1 MVRNA
6 LRGEAE
12 QSKHGPRLKTAAPP
26 ETLLVLSSAVVS
38 VSTLIWVL
46 WSCRYGMDWTDE
58 GYYLV
63 WISNP
68 FVYPVSH
75 TQFGFVYH
83 PLYEWLDG
91 NIAALRQANV
101 LIFFGLAWVLTNT
114 FFKTILIPS
123 PPTTPTLHGW
133 HGTVMTAGIAVS
145 SLTYLNHYFW
155 LPTPSYNSLA
165 LQSLMIA
172 ATGLLLMERDSQR
185 ESLAGCFLLGVSGW
199 LAFMAKPTTAIALG
213 GCSIFYL
220 LGAGR
225 LTARFLF
232 MPMAVAAIS
241 FVVGALTID
250 GSVAGFIKRV
260 EEGIESMWLLES
272 RHGLADILRYDA
284 LSFGGNGPAAL
295 TAAVAVFFFAAFL
308 LRSRTPVFVYCG
320 TMLSALFPFFSL
332 AIILGF
338 LHVNLARDWG
348 LGERQGL
355 LLWAIP
361 LTAAFI
367 GLSSRKFNGV
377 FEVSR
382 AQWTRAFIFLVL
394 PFAYSFGTNHNYW
407 LKAIG
412 GGIFWILAGLV
423 LVVPAMNHQ
432 RFKSVVLSLVL
443 ASQMMTVAL
452 VGYAIEHPYRQPQ
465 PLRENTEP
473 VDVGRAGSTLILAG
487 SSRRYLAEAMDL
499 GDQGSFSRGTPMID
513 LTGRSPGVL
522 YAMGAKSIGRAWFVG
537 GYPGSHEF
545 ATDALKRVACEEL
558 AAAWLLAERGTS
570 NTISAEIL
578 SGFGADLSSDYKV
591 IRTLTRPETPIANGG
606 GFPQGTQQL
615 LKPIRSAE
623 TMTAACLA
631 ARTGN
636 RLTEETNG
644 VPSYRTDRVS
654 PLDKPPRF

>member
-6 LRGEAE
+6 LHGEAE
-12 QSKHGPRLKTAAPP
+12 QSEHGLRLKTAAPP

-38 VSTLIWVL
+38 VSILIWLL
-46 WSCRYGMDWTDE
+46 WYCRYGIDWTDE

-83 PLYEWLDG
+83 PLYEWLNG

-101 LIFFGLAWVLTNT
+101 LISFCLAWVLTNT

-123 PPTTPTLHGW
+123 SPTPPTLHGW
-133 HGTVMTAGIAVS
+133 HGTVMTAGVAVL
-145 SLTYLNHYFW
+145 SLTYLNHYW

-172 ATGLLLMERDSQR
+172 ATGLLLMERDSPR
-185 ESLAGCFLLGVSGW
+185 ESLAGCLLLGVSGW

-220 LGAGR
+220 LAVGR

-232 MPMAVAAIS
+232 IPMAVAAVS

-250 GSVAGFIKRV
+250 GSAAGFIKRV
-260 EEGIESMWLLES
+260 EEGIKSMWLLES
-272 RHGLADILRYDA
+272 RHGLADVLRYDT
-284 LSFGGNGPAAL
+284 LSFWGNGPAAL
-295 TAAVAVFFFAAFL
+295 TAAAAVFLFAAFL
-308 LRSRTPVFVYCG
+308 LRSRTNAFVYCG

-338 LHVNLARDWG
+338 LHVNLARDLG

-382 AQWTRAFIFLVL
+382 TQWTRAFIFLVL

-412 GGIFWILAGLV
+412 AGIFWILAGLV

-443 ASQMMTVAL
+443 ASQMMTAAL

-465 PLRENTEP
+465 PLRENDSP
-473 VDVGRAGSTLILAG
+473 VDVGRAGSTLILAE
-487 SSRRYLAEAMDL
+487 SSGRYLAEVMDL
-499 GDQGSFSRGTPMID
+499 VERGSFSRGTPMID

-570 NTISAEIL
+570 TAISAEIL

-591 IRTLTRPETPIANGG
+591 VGTLTRAETPIANGG
-606 GFPQGTQQL
+606 GFPRTTQQL
-615 LKPIRSAE
+615 LKPVRSAE
-623 TMTAACLA
+623 TMTTACLA

-636 RLTEETNG
+636 RPTEKTNG